1 MDEQTRRNPALPH
14 VPIVSAEEPTRRN
27 PSLPFIPTPQE
38 LEAPPEKSPFRVFG
52 TKAFFRLW
60 LSQVFSSTGDWV
72 GLTATLAFAGKLSGG
87 NEYALSGVLVS
98 KLLPGLVFGSLAL
111 VLLDRFDKK
120 LLMVGSD
127 LARVVLYASLP
138 FVNNLAMLFMI
149 SFLAEIFTLVWGAA
163 KDASIPQLVEGEAL
177 QSANSLGLAA
187 SYGTFPLAGLV
198 YSGLAALAG
207 TSLFENITTNK
218 DYLAIWFNA
227 LTYLVSAIV
236 IFRLPLHNHRN
247 PDEQHKLDWTQTYRE
262 AREGLHFIRTHRLVR
277 SVFIGLG
284 GGMIGGGAMI
294 PLGQLYATDVLG
306 NSNLFGVLQTS
317 LGVGATIGVVSLL
330 ILQKWL
336 PREPIFAL
344 SLIGT
349 GSAIIAAACWSLPT
363 VVMVF
368 IALTGAAAGTAYVTG
383 FTLLQENTEEELRGR
398 TFAAVYTVVRL
409 CLFSALALGPVVAGL
424 ARKIVRAFTPNEVA
438 HIFGVDYQLAG
449 SRIALWIFGSITLM
463 SGIAS
468 HGAIRSAMAAKS

>member
-1 MDEQTRRNPALPH
+1 MDELTRRNPALPSL
-14 VPIVSAEEPTRRN
+14 PPPPMEEPTRRN
-27 PSLPFIPTPQE
+27 PVLPFIPTPE
-38 LEAPPEKSPFRVFG
+38 EVKTPTEKSPFRVFG

-60 LSQVFSSTGDWV
+60 VSQVFSSTGDWV
-72 GLTATLAFAGKLSGG
+72 GLTATLVFARKLSGG
-87 NEYALSGVLVS
+87 SEYALSGVLVS

-138 FVNNLAMLFMI
+138 FVNNLALLFVV

-187 SYGTFPLAGLV
+187 SYGTLPLAGLV
-198 YSGLAALAG
+198 YAGLAALAS
-207 TSLFENITTNK
+207 TSLFSNLTTNTN
-218 DYLAIWFNA
+218 YLAIWFDA
-227 LTYLVSAIV
+227 LTYLVSALV
-236 IFRLPLHNHRN
+236 VLRLPLRSHRSS
-247 PDEQHKLDWTQTYRE
+247 EEKHKLDWTQTYRE

-306 NSNLFGVLQTS
+306 DSKLFGVLETA

-336 PREPIFAL
+336 PREPVFAL
-344 SLIGT
+344 SLITT
-349 GSAIIAAACWSLPT
+349 GGAIIGAACFSLPT
-363 VVMVF
+363 AVMVLN
-368 IALTGAAAGTAYVTG
+368 AVVGAAAGTAYV
-383 FTLLQENTEEELRGR
+383 
-398 TFAAVYTVVRL
+398 
-409 CLFSALALGPVVAGL
+409 
-424 ARKIVRAFTPNEVA
+424 
-438 HIFGVDYQLAG
+438 
-449 SRIALWIFGSITLM
+449 
-463 SGIAS
+463 
-468 HGAIRSAMAAKS
+468 